1 MQHYT
6 SPHPPPDVHPV
17 APAPPAPAPT
27 TRSEP
32 LIVGLFALRITKRL
46 VEGLDNYSE
55 RDADIAWL
63 ADFLAPFPSDYDL
76 AKLSGARK
84 SNYLLMYPDIVSRM
98 RRQPRYPTRFMDM
111 NPVRP
116 DRQDESRRQGGL
128 TDGEWC
134 TRADVSELT
143 LIFAVQRLEM
153 IDFSDAALEWGSV
166 VRLPA
171 SEMQRMIALADR
183 RRVADPDATYI
194 DLTGSD

>member
-128 TDGEWC
+128 TD
-134 TRADVSELT
+134 
-143 LIFAVQRLEM
+143 VQRLEM